1 MQCIIF
7 SYSKSVN
14 NLKILVSLSNKWFN
28 NLSLLFSVSPF
39 SLFTSFILSFADS
52 LISLSFSKPYH
63 FLQNLY
69 LSSKVVKPTSYFSNI
84 SLISSSSTFYFPFVS
99 FFISFISCSLSNFR
113 FFISFNIFFKPF
125 SLSLNSSIILYV
137 YESAKERDI
146 FEKLTVC
153 FDLVSKS
160 LYSFSESVELR
171 SISIQLEKDFE

>member
-1 MQCIIF
+1 MQVIF
-7 SYSKSVN
+7 LILLVLFLILQYYAMHHFFSDSKSVN
-14 NLKILVSLSNKWFN
+14 NLKILVSHSNKWFD

-52 LISLSFSKPYH
+52 LNSLSFSKSYH

-113 FFISFNIFFKPF
+113 F
-125 SLSLNSSIILYV
+125 LSHSIYFLNLLVYPYILQ
-137 YESAKERDI
+137 
-146 FEKLTVC
+146 LC
-153 FDLVSKS
+153 
-160 LYSFSESVELR
+160 LR
-171 SISIQLEKDFE
+171 EC